1 MKRVF
6 FLNRYFFPDHCAT
19 SQLLSDLAF
28 DLAAAGTTDIHVITG
43 QQLYDEPEARLPAQE
58 FIRGVHIHRIPTTR
72 FGRAKLI
79 GRAIDYLSF
88 YVSARRALLRLVRRG
103 DLVVAMTDPP
113 LISIIAMHVAHR
125 RQARFINWLQDIYP
139 EVARELGIAFLR
151 GPIARFIFR
160 LRDRCLKSA
169 ACNIVVGERMG
180 AIVASRGAPPE
191 RIHLIPNWTDDEE
204 IHPIPHAANALR
216 REWHL
221 EHKFVLGYSGN
232 LGRAHEY
239 ETVLGAAEIVKSR
252 PDIVFLFVGGGH
264 QFDTLARLVKER
276 GLSNFRFMPYQDRAA
291 LKYSLAVADVHWVSL
306 RPGLEGLIVPS
317 KIYGV
322 AAAGRP
328 VISIGAK
335 DGEIA
340 GMVERHQC
348 GINIEL
354 GDSSGLAGAL
364 LNLSKNADA
373 CATMGSRARAMLES
387 HFTRR
392 QAVQQWRDVLE
403 KVSCSDER

>member
-28 DLAAAGTTDIHVITG
+28 DLAAAGMDIHVITS

-58 FIRGVHIHRIPTTR
+58 LIRGVHIHRVSTTR

-88 YVSARRALLRLVRRG
+88 YVSARRALLTLIRRN
-103 DLVVAMTDPP
+103 DVVVAMTDPP
-113 LISIIAMHVAHR
+113 LISIIAMQVAQR
-125 RQARFINWLQDIYP
+125 RQARLINWLQDIYP
-139 EVARELGIAFLR
+139 EVALELGIPFLR
-151 GPIARFIFR
+151 GPILRLILY
-160 LRDRCLKSA
+160 LRDRCLKNA
-169 ACNIVVGERMG
+169 ACNIVVGERM
-180 AIVASRGAPPE
+180 ATIVAGRGAPPE
-191 RIHLIPNWTDDEE
+191 HIHLIPNWTDDNE
-204 IHPIPHAANALR
+204 IRPIAHTDNSLR
-216 REWHL
+216 REWKL
-221 EHKFVLGYSGN
+221 EDQFVLGYSGN

-239 ETVLGAAEIVKSR
+239 ETVLGAAEIVKSD
-252 PDIVFLFVGGGH
+252 PNIIFLFVGGGH
-264 QFDTLARLVKER
+264 QFDMLARLVKER
-276 GLSNFRFMPYQDRAA
+276 GLTNFRFMPYQNRVL

-306 RPGLEGLIVPS
+306 RPELEGLIVPS

-328 VISIGAK
+328 VISIAAK

-340 GMVERHQC
+340 GIVGTHKC
-348 GINIEL
+348 GINIEP
-354 GDSSGLAGAL
+354 GDLSGLASTL
-364 LNLSKNADA
+364 LHLSKNADA
-373 CATMGSRARAMLES
+373 CREIGSRARTMLDS

-392 QAVQQWRDVLE
+392 QAVQQWRDVI
-403 KVSCSDER
+403 ERAGRR